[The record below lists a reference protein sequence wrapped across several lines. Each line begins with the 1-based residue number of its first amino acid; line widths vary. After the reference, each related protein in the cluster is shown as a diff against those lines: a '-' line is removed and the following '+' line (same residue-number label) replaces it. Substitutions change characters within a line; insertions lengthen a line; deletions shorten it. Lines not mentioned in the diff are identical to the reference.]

1 MKYSID
7 NMIFFQNS
15 IVHLF
20 AAPKRK
26 TMLGRKT
33 LPGARWFPR
42 PPPVPT
48 YQFHAQPAN
57 VILTTLF
64 FLHLNFD

>member
-15 IVHLF
+15 TVHRI
-20 AAPKRK
+20 AAPKRNGVRNR
-26 TMLGRKT
+26 ML
-33 LPGARWFPR
+33 GARWIPR
-42 PPPVPT
+42 PPPVPS
-48 YQFHAQPAN
+48 YEFHAQAAN
-57 VILTTLF
+57 VIITTLF

>member
-26 TMLGRKT
+26 TILGARPR
-33 LPGARWFPR
+33 LGARWIAL
-42 PPPVPT
+42 PPPPPT
-48 YQFHAQPAN
+48 YSIHAQAIN

>member
-15 IVHLF
+15 TVHRI
-20 AAPKRK
+20 AAPKRNRVRR
-26 TMLGRKT
+26 L
-33 LPGARWFPR
+33 GARWIAL
-42 PPPVPT
+42 PPPPPT
-48 YQFHAQPAN
+48 YSIHAQAIN